1 MAATLHCYHLAAL
14 LQPEASPS
22 AGRLQLA
29 AALSTLAQ
37 NLDVSTLPATL
48 PEASARDTANGV
60 ILQEM
65 VTTLSRLARGEPV
78 PAPAGEEEKA
88 PCCCLT
94 HGRTRLFALRA
105 QNAAGNATVLRFLYR
120 RRLAGYPYDYAQLC
134 DCRPAGARRNA
145 AENRLRTGGA
155 LLATLLAL
163 LMIVFIQPHTESLV
177 GLLAMTLPVMALSA
191 G

>member
-14 LQPEASPS
+14 LQPEESPS

-65 VTTLSRLARGEPV
+65 
-78 PAPAGEEEKA
+78 
-88 PCCCLT
+88 
-94 HGRTRLFALRA
+94 
-105 QNAAGNATVLRFLYR
+105 
-120 RRLAGYPYDYAQLC
+120 
-134 DCRPAGARRNA
+134 ARR
-145 AENRLRTGGA
+145 
-155 LLATLLAL
+155 
-163 LMIVFIQPHTESLV
+163 
-177 GLLAMTLPVMALSA
+177 
-191 G
+191 